1 MLLLTSMMIPPAN
14 IPCVA
19 LTYYVYDLYFCL
31 YAEDA
36 GVFPH
41 HGQFR
46 DYLSGYSPRHM
57 RNAVIDLFQTLDTEI
72 KNRSSYLLDELKD
85 FPYVNG
91 GLFADE

>member
-19 LTYYVYDLYFCL
+19 LTYYVY
-31 YAEDA
+31 
-36 GVFPH
+36 
-41 HGQFR
+41 